1 MEFKDRLNNYI
12 REIDVYL
19 KVFFPREE
27 DIPRDIIE
35 AMEYSIFAGGKRLR
49 PILLIEGAKSIGG
62 NIKRVLPLAC
72 ALEMIHTYSLIH
84 DDLPS
89 MDNDD
94 FRRGKPTNH
103 KVFGEGMA
111 ILAGDGL
118 LNYSYELMINN
129 IPKDI
134 VEMKN
139 YIEGMKEIARAAGI
153 MGMIGG
159 QVKDLEYE
167 GKDMDIDT
175 LHYIHSHKTGALIR
189 ASLRAGAIASGANN
203 NELTALTIYG
213 EKLGLAFQIVDD
225 ILDIIG
231 NVAKLGKPIGS
242 DKDNKKLT
250 YPNIYGLEESK
261 AIIDR
266 LLSEALEAIS
276 IFGSKAKFLEELG
289 VFICKRDY

>member
-1 MEFKDRLNNYI
+1 MLSEL
-12 REIDVYL
+12 
-19 KVFFPREE
+19 
-27 DIPRDIIE
+27 
-35 AMEYSIFAGGKRLR
+35 SIFNFALIDSLNIEFNKGLNILTGETGAG
-49 PILLIEGAKSIGG
+49 KSIIIDALGLVLG
-62 NIKRVLPLAC
+62 QRSNRENIRQGQDRMIVE
-72 ALEMIHTYSLIH
+72 ALFNVTKNKNKVNAYLQEVGIDKMCIRDSTYSLIH

-189 ASLRAGAIASGANN
+189 ASLRC
-203 NELTALTIYG
+203 
-213 EKLGLAFQIVDD
+213 V
-225 ILDIIG
+225 
-231 NVAKLGKPIGS
+231 
-242 DKDNKKLT
+242 
-250 YPNIYGLEESK
+250 
-261 AIIDR
+261 
-266 LLSEALEAIS
+266 
-276 IFGSKAKFLEELG
+276 
-289 VFICKRDY
+289 

>member
-12 REIDVYL
+12 REIDGYL

-139 YIEGMKEIARAAGI
+139 YIEGMKEIARAE
-153 MGMIGG
+153 IG
-159 QVKDLEYE
+159 
-167 GKDMDIDT
+167 
-175 LHYIHSHKTGALIR
+175 R
-189 ASLRAGAIASGANN
+189 AH
-203 NELTALTIYG
+203 
-213 EKLGLAFQIVDD
+213 V
-225 ILDIIG
+225 
-231 NVAKLGKPIGS
+231 
-242 DKDNKKLT
+242 
-250 YPNIYGLEESK
+250 
-261 AIIDR
+261 
-266 LLSEALEAIS
+266 
-276 IFGSKAKFLEELG
+276 
-289 VFICKRDY
+289 